1 MFTLRDLNF
10 SIIKYFNYLIMGI
23 RGFVVAKIVG
33 PELLGVY
40 SLFVLYQQ
48 YFMYS
53 NIGVQYSLSIELSK
67 IQNNSFAQKSYIGSA
82 LFINVISGVGLIL
95 LFLFLYSF
103 NINLFPIENKFF
115 VIFLFLI
122 VILSNLQ
129 ELFINILRINNQVY
143 LVAIIEF
150 ILSCILLLVVFL
162 SNKDNLVETII
173 LTTFMTLI
181 FSNSIFLIN
190 LGKIQFSLLYVRKLF
205 FISIPVLLYHFSYNL
220 FLLGT
225 RSYISYFYP
234 LSILGNFSFALN
246 IVTIY
251 LLLFNSL
258 TWLAYPR
265 VVKELSN
272 VDSLPNDIKNY
283 MLYLLKKIF
292 ILQLFLTLCAYIS
305 SPFVFYFFAK
315 YELAS
320 NFFYILLF
328 TNFYAGLTFPIVT
341 FYLSRNNY
349 WSLICYSFLSLSLG
363 CVFFVINYYFS
374 LDIVWVLI
382 SYFLVLVTYFNLL
395 VFGINKHFK
404 FSKFQGNV
412 LYIFELQ
419 LLILLP
425 TILVLFHLYYI
436 SFLTVL
442 IICILY
448 YKEYINLY
456 KTLLLNKNLN

>member
-1 MFTLRDLNF
+1 MFTLRDINF

-23 RGFVVAKIVG
+23 RGFVVAKIIG

-67 IQNNSFAQKSYIGSA
+67 NLNDSSAQKNYIGSA
-82 LFINVISGVGLIL
+82 LFINVISWVGLIL
-95 LFLFLYSF
+95 LFLLLYSF
-103 NINLFPIENKFF
+103 NISLFPIQNKFF
-115 VIFLFLI
+115 LIFLFLI

-129 ELFINILRINNQVY
+129 ELCINILRINNHVY
-143 LVAIIEF
+143 LVAIIEL
-150 ILSCILLLVVFL
+150 ILSCILLLVVFV
-162 SNKDNLVETII
+162 SNRADLVKTII
-173 LTTFMTLI
+173 ITTFLSLI
-181 FSNSIFLIN
+181 FSNCIFLFN
-190 LGKIQFSLLYVRKLF
+190 LGKIQFSLLFVRKLVV
-205 FISIPVLLYHFSYNL
+205 ISIPVLLYHFSFNL

-258 TWLAYPR
+258 TWLAYPS
-265 VVKELSN
+265 VVKKLSN
-272 VDSLPNDIKNY
+272 VDTLPKDINNY
-283 MLYLLKKIF
+283 MQYLLKKIF
-292 ILQLFLTLCAYIS
+292 ILQIFLTLCAYIS
-305 SPFVFYFFAK
+305 SPLVFYFFAK

-320 NFFYILLF
+320 EFFYILLF

-349 WSLICYSFLSLSLG
+349 WSLIYYSFLSLLLG
-363 CVFFVINYYFS
+363 CVLFLINYYFK
-374 LDIVWVLI
+374 LEIIWVLI
-382 SYFLVLVTYFNLL
+382 SYFSILVIYFNLL
-395 VFGINKHFK
+395 VLGINKNLN
-404 FSKFQGNV
+404 FSKLEGKG

-419 LLILLP
+419 AIIFLP

-436 SFLTVL
+436 SFFLVL

-448 YKEYINLY
+448 FKEYLNLY
-456 KTLLLNKNLN
+456 KSLLLNRN

>member
-1 MFTLRDLNF
+1 
-10 SIIKYFNYLIMGI
+10 MGI
-23 RGFVVAKIVG
+23 RGFVVARIMG

-67 IQNNSFAQKSYIGSA
+67 NLNDLYAQKNYIGSA
-82 LFINVISGVGLIL
+82 LFINLISGGGLIL
-95 LFLFLYSF
+95 LFLLLYSF
-103 NINLFPIENKFF
+103 NISLFPIKNEFLLF
-115 VIFLFLI
+115 FLFLI
-122 VILSNLQ
+122 VIFSNLQ
-129 ELFINILRINNQVY
+129 ELFINILRINNHVY

-150 ILSCILLLVVFL
+150 ILSCILLLIVFV
-162 SNKDNLVETII
+162 SNKSNLLETIVI
-173 LTTFMTLI
+173 ITFISLI
-181 FSNSIFLIN
+181 FSNSIFLIY
-190 LGKIQFSLLYVRKLF
+190 LGKIQFSLLFVKKLII
-205 FISIPVLLYHFSYNL
+205 ISIPVLLYHFSYNL

-272 VDSLPNDIKNY
+272 VDTLPKDINNY

-292 ILQLFLTLCAYIS
+292 ILQLFLTLCAYVS
-305 SPFVFYFFAK
+305 SPFVFYFFPK

-320 NFFYILLF
+320 DFFYILLF
-328 TNFYAGLTFPIVT
+328 TNFYVGLTFPIVT

-349 WSLICYSFLSLSLG
+349 WSLIYYSFLILLLG
-363 CVFFVINYYFS
+363 CVLFSINYYFK
-374 LDIVWVLI
+374 LEIIWVLI
-382 SYFLVLVTYFNLL
+382 SYFLILVTFFNLM
-395 VFGINKHFK
+395 VFGINKHLN
-404 FSKFQGNV
+404 FSKLECRG
-412 LYIFELQ
+412 LYILELQ
-419 LLILLP
+419 TLIFVP
-425 TILVLFHLYYI
+425 AILVLFHLYYI
-436 SFLTVL
+436 SFFVVL
-442 IICILY
+442 IIFIIFF
-448 YKEYINLY
+448 KEYFNLY
-456 KTLLLNKNLN
+456 KYLLSNRN